1 MNYCAE
7 FYMDLFAFLQ
17 NCFKYYMSDDISK
30 DSEEMDEQCRYMD
43 GMIKGSLAFSF
54 LCVYIF
60 VCVLYVLYVF
70 NGVSV
75 ANV

>member
-1 MNYCAE
+1 
-7 FYMDLFAFLQ
+7 MDLFAFFQ

-43 GMIKGSLAFSF
+43 GMIKGSLAFCF
-54 LCVYIF
+54 F
-60 VCVLYVLYVF
+60 VCIYLYVYCMFCMYL

-75 ANV
+75 VNV